1 MRIGELARRA
11 GVSPRS
17 VRYYERQGLLTASR
31 DPNGYRRYDEDD
43 VAVVREIRA
52 RLAAGFT
59 LAEARPFVECLRAG
73 NPAGDVCPEPRAV
86 YRRKLAELDAC
97 IARMT
102 AVRDQVA
109 ARLATAERGGLLQ
122 ITARPPDAPGRADL
136 TEER

>member
-17 VRYYERQGLLTASR
+17 VRYYERQGLLSASR

-43 VAVVREIRA
+43 LVVVREIRA
-52 RLAAGFT
+52 RIAAGFT

-73 NPAGDVCPEPRAV
+73 NPSGDVCPAPREM

-97 IARMT
+97 ISRMS
-102 AVRDQVA
+102 ALRDQVA
-109 ARLATAERGGLLQ
+109 AQLAAADAAGLLQ
-122 ITARPPDAPGRADL
+122 ITNRPAS
-136 TEER
+136 EEP

>member
-17 VRYYERQGLLTASR
+17 VRYYERQGLLSAPR
-31 DPNGYRRYDEDD
+31 DTNGYRRYAEAD
-43 VAVVREIRA
+43 VTVVREIRA

-59 LAEARPFVECLRAG
+59 LEEARPFVECLRAG
-73 NPAGDVCPEPRAV
+73 NPSGDVCPEPRAM

-102 AVRDQVA
+102 ALRDQVA
-109 ARLATAERGGLLQ
+109 AQLAAADAGGLLQ
-122 ITARPPDAPGRADL
+122 ITRTRTGSPL
-136 TEER
+136 EES